1 MLVKAIENI
10 RKNISKNIEKLNL
23 KQGNNLCYIIIRST
37 YVQRKLI
44 FDKPAR

>member
-37 YVQRKLI
+37 YVGRKII